1 MRLLLFSDLHRDT
14 GAAADL
20 VKRAR
25 AADVV
30 VGAGD
35 YSTVHRGLE
44 EIILI
49 LQQIE
54 APTILVPG
62 NGETTDELRQACSQ
76 WKSAHVLHGNGVTV
90 RGITFFGLGGGV
102 PVTPF
107 GSWSYDFTEQE
118 ALALLSDCPARGV
131 LVSHSPPKGVV
142 DVSSDGKHLGSTA
155 VRETVIARN
164 PLLVVCGHIHPSA
177 GQQGML
183 GETTIVNA
191 GPNGVEWE
199 WPSLHPGRSQR
210 VE

>member
-14 GAAADL
+14 EAAADL

-25 AADVV
+25 TADVV

-35 YSTVHRGLE
+35 YSTVHRGLD
-44 EIILI
+44 EIISI

-62 NGETTDELRQACSQ
+62 NNETIDELRQACSD
-76 WKSAHVLHGNGVTV
+76 WESAHVLHGNGVTV
-90 RGITFFGLGGGV
+90 VGITFCGLGGGV

-107 GSWSYDFTEQE
+107 GPWSYDFTEQE
-118 ALALLSDCPARGV
+118 ALALLSECPATSV

-142 DVSSDGKHLGSTA
+142 DVSADGENLGSTA
-155 VRETVIARN
+155 VRDTAIAQN

-183 GETTIVNA
+183 GETPVVNA
-191 GPNGVEWE
+191 GPRGVEWE
-199 WPSLHPGRSQR
+199 LDIPGATAN
-210 VE
+210 

>member
-20 VKRAR
+20 VSRAR
-25 AADVV
+25 NADVV

-35 YSTVHRGLE
+35 YSTVHRGLD
-44 EIILI
+44 EIISI

-62 NGETTDELRQACSQ
+62 NNETADELRQVCSE
-76 WKSAHVLHGNGVTV
+76 WESAYVLHGNGVTV
-90 RGITFFGLGGGV
+90 GGMTFFGLGGGV

-118 ALALLSDCPARGV
+118 ALVLLSECPAKCV

-142 DVSSDGKHLGSTA
+142 DMSSDGENLGSTA
-155 VRETVIARN
+155 VRDTVIAQN
-164 PLLVVCGHIHPSA
+164 PWLVVCGHLHPSG
-177 GQQGML
+177 GQHGML
-183 GETTIVNA
+183 GETTVVNA
-191 GPNGVEWE
+191 GPYGVEWE
-199 WPSLHPGRSQR
+199 LDIPGATAN
-210 VE
+210 

>member
-25 AADVV
+25 AADAV

-35 YSTVHRGLE
+35 YSTVHRGLD
-44 EIILI
+44 EIISI

-62 NGETTDELRQACSQ
+62 NNETTAELRQACSQ
-76 WKSAHVLHGNGVTV
+76 WESVHVLHGNGVTV
-90 RGITFFGLGGGV
+90 DGIEFYGLGGGV

-107 GSWSYDFTEQE
+107 GSWSYDFTEHE
-118 ALALLSDCPARGV
+118 ALALLSNFPARGV
-131 LVSHSPPKGVV
+131 LVSHSPPKGLV
-142 DVSSDGKHLGSTA
+142 DESSDGKNLGSTA
-155 VRETVIARN
+155 VRDTVIAQN

-183 GETTIVNA
+183 GETSIVNA

-199 WPSLHPGRSQR
+199 L
-210 VE
+210 

>member
-20 VKRAR
+20 VKRAQ

-35 YSTVHRGLE
+35 YSTVHHGLD

-49 LQQIE
+49 LQQIK

-62 NGETTDELRQACSQ
+62 NGETTDELRQACSG
-76 WKSAHVLHGNGVTV
+76 WDSAHVLHGNGVTV
-90 RGITFFGLGGGV
+90 GGIPFFGLGGGV

-155 VRETVIARN
+155 VRDTVIAQN
-164 PLLVVCGHIHPSA
+164 PSLVVCGHIHPSA

-183 GETTIVNA
+183 GETTILNA
-191 GPNGVEWE
+191 GPNGIKWE
-199 WPSLHPGRSQR
+199 LDVPEATAS
-210 VE
+210 